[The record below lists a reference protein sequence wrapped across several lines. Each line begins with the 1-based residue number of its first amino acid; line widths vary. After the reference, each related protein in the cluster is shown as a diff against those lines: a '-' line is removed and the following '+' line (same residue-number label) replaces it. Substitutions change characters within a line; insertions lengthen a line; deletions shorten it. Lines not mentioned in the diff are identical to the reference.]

1 MGGTNAEMSITQYL
15 IFVSPL
21 VVTILVVFGM
31 KYFSAI
37 SQARARLAN
46 DQLYRAL
53 AEKSVTAQAE
63 NQAALATIRAELA
76 RVGASL
82 ATVEK
87 ILQQVE

>member
-1 MGGTNAEMSITQYL
+1 MVTGREMTTAEYL

-31 KYFSAI
+31 KYFSALF
-37 SQARARLAN
+37 QARARMAN
-46 DQLYRAL
+46 DALYRTL
-53 AEKSVTAQAE
+53 AEKAVAAQSE
-63 NQAALATIRAELA
+63 NQAALAAIRSDLTCFAS
-76 RVGASL
+76 SL